1 MMNAYPLLR
10 FACALALAVPPGFV
24 AMDLFAQ
31 GYPAKR
37 ITMIA
42 GYPAGGGTDLQARLI
57 AQKLAEKWGRP
68 VVVDN
73 QAGGMGIIS
82 VRAVS
87 SAPPDGYT
95 IYMGASD
102 HLIMLPALYDN
113 LPFDPVK
120 DLVPVSPVANQHVAL
135 VVHPSVPARS
145 VKELVALAK
154 SKPGEITF
162 ASVGAGSISHLAA
175 ELFQTTTGVKL
186 IHVPY
191 KGSAPAFAEL
201 MSGQGAAMIF
211 ASLATA
217 TPHIKSGRMRALAL
231 TAAARSAALPDL
243 PTTAEAGLPNF
254 VMYSWNGV
262 FVPVGTPREIVGALN
277 SEIVRI
283 LRLPDIVERMSSL
296 GLQPTGSTPDEFAVL
311 IKSDLEKWARI
322 VREAGIQ
329 RQQL

>member
-1 MMNAYPLLR
+1 MNEKPRLHHFR
-10 FACALALAVPPGFV
+10 VMVSALALGLAAAVV
-24 AMDLFAQ
+24 SAQ
-31 GYPAKR
+31 SYPVKR

-42 GYPAGGGTDLQARLI
+42 GYPAGGGTDLQARLV

-73 QAGGMGIIS
+73 LAGGMGIIS
-82 VRAVS
+82 VRAV
-87 SAPPDGYT
+87 ANAAPDGYT

-113 LPFDPVK
+113 LPFDTVK
-120 DLVPVSPVANQHVAL
+120 DLLPVSPVANQHVAL
-135 VVHPSVPARS
+135 VVHPSVPVRS
-145 VKELVALAK
+145 VRELVALAK
-154 SKPGEITF
+154 SKPEQITF

-175 ELFQTTTGVKL
+175 ELFQTTTAVKL
-186 IHVPY
+186 IHIPY

-231 TAAARSAALPDL
+231 TAAERSPALPDV
-243 PTTAEAGLPNF
+243 PTAAEAGLPGF
-254 VMYSWNGV
+254 VMFSWNGV
-262 FVPVGTPREIVGALN
+262 FAPVGTPREIIGALN

-283 LRLPDIVERMSSL
+283 LRQPDIVERMSSL
-296 GLQPTGSTPDEFAVL
+296 GLQPTGSTPEEFAAL
-311 IKSDLEKWARI
+311 IRSDLDKWAKI
-322 VREAGIQ
+322 VRDAGIQ
-329 RQQL
+329 RQQM